1 MKKLYNFRL
10 DTSLIKQVDKI
21 ADNRTVF
28 VVDALRSYLHCKDD
42 VKQDDYNVDLVS
54 QLRSENKHLWEIHEK
69 LMNRVVMLPENVN
82 EGHLQGRGEANDPQV
97 RVDYPI
103 HAITSTEKDS
113 EKKKKRWWKGLF
125 RDRST
130 LD

>member
-82 EGHLQGRGEANDPQV
+82 EGQLQGRGEANDPQV

-103 HAITSTEKDS
+103 HAIPITEKDS
-113 EKKKKRWWKGLF
+113 KKEKKRGFWSRF
-125 RDRST
+125 TRSR
-130 LD
+130 